1 MDFSFLHTAD
11 LHLGSPFLGLSSTDE
26 GLARLVSS
34 ASREAFE
41 ELVAQAIERRVSFVV
56 IAGDVYDGDWK
67 DTTIGHFFNRQ
78 MARLARAGIPVFQV
92 RGNHDAESV
101 ITGAVTLPPTVHSFS
116 SKKVD
121 TFRIA
126 DLKVALHGQSFAN
139 RAISENLALVYCIPR
154 AMDVLVMPTTLH
166 VLCRISCSVAISI
179 GPWVM
184 FTPTRSFTRIPRSSS
199 RGTCKAAVFANAG
212 PKGLFLSRF
221 KTGKF
226 QVFPASAWIEFDGL

>member
-26 GLARLVSS
+26 ELARLVSS

-41 ELVAQAIERRVSFVV
+41 ELVAQAIERQVNFVV

-78 MARLARAGIPVFQV
+78 MGRLARAGIPVFQV

-116 SKKVD
+116 SKKAETWGD
-121 TFRIA
+121 TA
-126 DLKVALHGQSFAN
+126 
-139 RAISENLALVYCIPR
+139 RAI
-154 AMDVLVMPTTLH
+154 
-166 VLCRISCSVAISI
+166 
-179 GPWVM
+179 
-184 FTPTRSFTRIPRSSS
+184 TRSSDSKIVTS
-199 RGTCKAAVFANAG
+199 RPCFAATAAT
-212 PKGLFLSRF
+212 SR
-221 KTGKF
+221 
-226 QVFPASAWIEFDGL
+226 PI